1 MSHHVLLL
9 GGHGKVARLLTP
21 LLLQRSWTVTSVIRS
36 PDQVSTIEALA
47 PDAAARKNLNVLV
60 HSLEDLVQSQDQAQA
75 LLDQVRPD
83 YVVWSAGAGGRGG
96 PARTLAID
104 RDAATHI
111 IDASAASSFV
121 TRFLMVSYVSS
132 RREKPSWWDDA
143 NWAAAEHVNNTVLP
157 TYYKA
162 KIAADEALYRASVR
176 RNKTSSSSF
185 AGINL
190 RPGTLTDEPAG
201 PVELGRTKGARGPVS
216 RATVARAADLL
227 LAHPDTKTGW
237 YDLLDG
243 TEDPEAAVDRVVRN
257 RIDAIEGEP
266 VTKE

>member
-36 PDQVSTIEALA
+36 PDQIPTIEALA
-47 PDAAARKNLNVLV
+47 PDAAARKNLIVLV
-60 HSLEDLVQSQDQAQA
+60 HSLEDLVQSQAQAQA

-96 PARTLAID
+96 PSRTLAID

-111 IDASAASSFV
+111 IDAAAASSFV

-132 RREKPSWWDDA
+132 RRTKPTWWDDA
-143 NWAAAEHVNNTVLP
+143 NWANAEHVNNTVLP
-157 TYYKA
+157 TYYQA

-176 RNKTSSSSF
+176 RNKTSPF

-201 PVELGRTKGARGPVS
+201 PVELGRTKGSRGPVS
-216 RATVARAADLL
+216 RASVARAADLL
-227 LAHPDTKTGW
+227 LAHPDTKTAW
-237 YDLLDG
+237 VDLLDG
-243 TEDPEAAVDRVVRN
+243 TEDPEAAVDRVVKDHV
-257 RIDAIEGEP
+257 DAIEGEP